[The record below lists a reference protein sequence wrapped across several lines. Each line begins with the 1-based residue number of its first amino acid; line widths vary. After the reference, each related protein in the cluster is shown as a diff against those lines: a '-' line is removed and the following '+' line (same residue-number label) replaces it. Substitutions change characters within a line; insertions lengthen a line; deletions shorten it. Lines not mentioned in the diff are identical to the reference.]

1 MRKIKI
7 NKKTI
12 IYILAPS
19 KQATGG
25 PEYLHQVGY
34 NLKKMFQLKNINMV
48 YLPLS
53 DTEPVHKDYK
63 HYKLKFSN
71 QIVDNENNILIIPE
85 KYEMLKFS
93 LSFKRVT
100 KIICWLSLDNYFAF
114 KFNAEHSKTLRSLIK
129 IPLKFIST
137 FNRITNY
144 KFGFFSYHDYLK
156 AFYKIFDIEKQKEI
170 SQASFHLAQSFYAYN
185 FLKKKFKNVSLLYD
199 YQSPQKL
206 KNIKYKIAEKKN
218 LICYSHKSNSFI
230 NLVKSECD
238 AKFIELKNFSSK
250 DIVKIFRKT
259 KIYIDFGYHPGKDRM
274 PREAILF
281 DNCIISNLRGSAKN
295 NNDIPISREF
305 KFNEKYGN
313 IKKIIKKIDQIFSN
327 HAKELKKFKKY
338 KRIVLSEEKR
348 FKNQL
353 LKIFIKN

>member
-93 LSFKRVT
+93 LSFK
-100 KIICWLSLDNYFAF
+100 S
-114 KFNAEHSKTLRSLIK
+114 
-129 IPLKFIST
+129 
-137 FNRITNY
+137 
-144 KFGFFSYHDYLK
+144 
-156 AFYKIFDIEKQKEI
+156 
-170 SQASFHLAQSFYAYN
+170 
-185 FLKKKFKNVSLLYD
+185 
-199 YQSPQKL
+199 
-206 KNIKYKIAEKKN
+206 
-218 LICYSHKSNSFI
+218 
-230 NLVKSECD
+230 
-238 AKFIELKNFSSK
+238 
-250 DIVKIFRKT
+250 
-259 KIYIDFGYHPGKDRM
+259 
-274 PREAILF
+274 
-281 DNCIISNLRGSAKN
+281 
-295 NNDIPISREF
+295 
-305 KFNEKYGN
+305 
-313 IKKIIKKIDQIFSN
+313 
-327 HAKELKKFKKY
+327 
-338 KRIVLSEEKR
+338 
-348 FKNQL
+348 
-353 LKIFIKN
+353 